1 MKYNH
6 TFRITILLLICF
18 YAELTAVKAQSIS
31 QHVFPTAGGYQSNA
45 AGSLSFTIGGTITQ
59 TATSSIHMLTQGF
72 QQPNEL
78 KLLHVKA
85 FLQGYYVGGGLMNDV
100 LLNQGVTSS
109 PGIYTDTFRVELHD
123 ANAPYSLL
131 FATNEL
137 LQQDGNMIVR
147 GLGVEGQSYFV
158 VLKHR
163 SGMETWSSTPV
174 LIGQQSVYDFST
186 AASQAYGDNQAEVEP
201 GIFALYT
208 GDINQDGFID
218 SFDFPALDTD
228 IFNGVTSV
236 YVNTDLNGDG
246 FVDGFDFPFL
256 DINSFNGASV
266 MAP

>member
-1 MKYNH
+1 LMLAFLCIGTKAY
-6 TFRITILLLICF
+6 TQS
-18 YAELTAVKAQSIS
+18 LTPQVIAS
-31 QHVFPTAGGYQSNA
+31 AGGYQTSA
-45 AGSLSFTIGGTITQ
+45 AGSLSFTIGETITQ
-59 TATSSIHMLTQGF
+59 TVMSPTHMLTQGF
-72 QQPNEL
+72 QQPLEL

-85 FLQGYYVGGGLMNDV
+85 FLQGYYVGSGLMNDV

-109 PGIYTDTFRVELHD
+109 PGLYTDTFRVELHD
-123 ANAPYSLL
+123 ANAPYSML
-131 FATNEL
+131 FATNEV

-163 SGMETWSSTPV
+163 SGLETWSATPV
-174 LIGQQSVYDFST
+174 LIGQQSVFDFST
-186 AASQAYGDNQAEVEP
+186 AASQAYGDNQTEVEP
-201 GIFALYT
+201 GVYAMYT

-228 IFNGVTSV
+228 IFNGVASV

-256 DINSFNGASV
+256 DINSFNGVSV
-266 MAP
+266 MTP